1 MSLTKALLQ
10 PTGFTVEYW
19 RVANISLDPINQEM
33 NVAIHGYKDKS
44 AFDLGVTPAVN
55 QSFTLDHDS
64 FLALTTPGVV
74 AAAKDWL
81 KIVDDI
87 VAESIPDLSDATQD
101 DNDVI

>member
-19 RVANISLDPINQEM
+19 RVANVTIDPISQEM
-33 NVAIHGYKDKS
+33 NVTLHGYKDIA
-44 AFDLGVTPAVN
+44 AFNLDAAPAVY
-55 QSFTLDHDS
+55 QSFSLDHDS

-87 VAESIPDLSDATQD
+87 VAESIPDLTDATQD
-101 DNDVI
+101 DTDVI